1 MKAVLSVIGVI
12 ALFACGSAR
21 EIEVDIV
28 NAELVKI
35 DTVYRYPNNYQQV
48 LTWKSADNNVQYVS
62 YASLNNSYSIGSRM
76 LESQAVQFEVP

>member
-12 ALFACGSAR
+12 ALVACGSAR
-21 EIEVDIV
+21 EIEVDFV

-48 LTWKSADNNVQYVS
+48 LTWKSPDNNVQYVS

-76 LESQAVQFEVP
+76 LVMVKK